1 MTDSSVADD
10 TCATLFARGLT
21 AHQAGRLDEAAA
33 QYRII
38 IARDAGHADA
48 LHMLG
53 LIDAQRGDLE
63 AAERLIGK
71 AIGLA
76 PRDATARFNLGNVLL
91 QRRKRAAALV
101 SYDQALALDPRHA
114 GACCNR
120 GLVLHELGRFAEA
133 IASYDRAIAVAPDD
147 GLVHTNRG
155 NALAELGR
163 FDEALASHDQTVT
176 LAPAN
181 AQGWH
186 NRGNVLLHLRRVDAA
201 VESFDRALALDAR
214 NPRIWCNRAAAL
226 DAGGRFADALAST
239 ERAIAI
245 EPRDIEALTTR
256 GNVLIKLGRF
266 EEAVASYDTV
276 LALDARDARAWRNRA
291 IACLELGRVAD
302 AITSF
307 ERAVALTP
315 EDAETRRHLA
325 LLRLMSGDFERGW
338 AEYEW
343 RWKTREFPPRSFAQP
358 RWLGEGDIGGKT
370 ILLHGEQGL
379 GDAIQFCRYAAL
391 VARLGA
397 TVVVEAAPALAPLIA
412 TVPGVAKVV
421 PFGSPLPVFD
431 LHCPLLSL
439 PHAFKTTL
447 SSVPAAVPYLSASD
461 ARASVWR
468 ERFACRGSPR
478 IGLIWAGNP
487 QHANDAN
494 RSIDL
499 EMLRPLVVGSPASV
513 VALQKDLRPGEAD
526 WLERHHVPRLEG
538 SLEEIAAVI
547 SALDLVISVD
557 TSIAHLAGALGR
569 PVWVLLP
576 FVSDWRWLVERS
588 DSPWYPTARLFR
600 QRRRGDW
607 AAVIA
612 QVRGEVEQ
620 WARGAAGPSN

>member
-1 MTDSSVADD
+1 MTDSGLADD

-21 AHQAGRLDEAAA
+21 AHQAGHLDEAAA
-33 QYRII
+33 QYRIV
-38 IARDAGHADA
+38 IARDSGHADA

-53 LIDAQRGDLE
+53 LVDAQRGDLE

-76 PRDATARFNLGNVLL
+76 PRDAAARFNLGNVLL
-91 QRRKRAAALV
+91 QRRKLAAALV
-101 SYDQALALDPRHA
+101 SYDQALALEPRHA

-133 IASYDRAIAVAPDD
+133 IASYEGAIGVAPDD
-147 GLVHTNRG
+147 GLAHTNRG

-163 FDEALASHDQTVT
+163 FVEALASHDQAVT

-226 DAGGRFADALAST
+226 DAGGRFSDALASI

-245 EPRDIEALTTR
+245 EPRDIEALITR
-256 GNVLIKLGRF
+256 GNMLIKLGRF

-291 IACLELGRVAD
+291 IAGLELGRIAD
-302 AITSF
+302 AIASF
-307 ERAVALTP
+307 ERVVALVP

-325 LLRLMSGDFERGW
+325 LLRLMSGDLERGW

-343 RWKTREFPPRSFAQP
+343 RWKTREFAPRPFAQP
-358 RWLGEGDIGGKT
+358 CWSGEANIGGKT

-397 TVVVEAAPALAPLIA
+397 TVVVEVAPALAPLIA
-412 TVPGVAKVV
+412 TVPGVSKVV
-421 PFGSPLPVFD
+421 PSGSPAPAFD

-447 SSVPAAVPYLSASD
+447 SSVPAAVPYLSAPG
-461 ARASVWR
+461 ARVAVWR
-468 ERFACRGSPR
+468 ERFARWDSPR

-494 RSIDL
+494 RSIAL
-499 EMLRPLVVGSPASV
+499 EMLRPLIVGSPASV

-538 SLEEIAAVI
+538 SLEEIAAAI

-576 FVSDWRWLVERS
+576 FVSDWRWLADRS

-600 QRRRGDW
+600 QPRRGDW

-620 WARGAAGPSN
+620 LARGAAGSGN